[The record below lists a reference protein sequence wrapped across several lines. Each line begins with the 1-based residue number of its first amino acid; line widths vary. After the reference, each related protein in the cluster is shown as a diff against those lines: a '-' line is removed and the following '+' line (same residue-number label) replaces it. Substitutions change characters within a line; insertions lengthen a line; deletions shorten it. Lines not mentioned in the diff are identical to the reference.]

1 MIEFLLGA
9 VLFAIVGYLTLDLP
23 LWKTLSVIV
32 LTVTASTLIRVS
44 GVV

>member
-9 VLFAIVGYLTLDLP
+9 VLFAIVGYLMIDFP